1 MDLFPPP
8 SDQGIAV
15 RVLPI
20 ILQPALAKGELVL
33 GRLPALPM
41 RAVAR

>member
-33 GRLPALPM
+33 G
-41 RAVAR
+41 VY